1 MYSIINLEYKI
12 IVMVLILLH
21 IDGLPFPYEQ
31 PYYGNGFGYGPGYGY
46 GESKFYY
53 L

>member
-1 MYSIINLEYKI
+1 MIIG
-12 IVMVLILLH
+12 MALILLH
-21 IDGLPFPYEQ
+21 IDSQPVIVGQQ
-31 PYYGNGFGYGPGYGY
+31 PYYGTGSGYGPGY

>member
-1 MYSIINLEYKI
+1 MIIG
-12 IVMVLILLH
+12 MALILLH
-21 IDGLPFPYEQ
+21 IDGAVVVEQ
-31 PYYGNGFGYGPGYGY
+31 PYYGNGLGYGPGYGSGYGY